1 MGSLLTSKHNQDDD
15 INYLYLDK
23 TWHGLHFL
31 LTGDLIGSE
40 PLSWVI
46 FGNHSVGGDENQLL
60 YGYSWIGLRY
70 LLPDEV
76 ARVSEVL
83 SSITVEKLRA
93 NFLSQAMDE
102 ALIYPIGIWV
112 RDGEDALNWLLMFYD
127 GLVKFYQHAASGKK
141 AIIMYVD

>member
-1 MGSLLTSKHNQDDD
+1 MLTSKHNQDDD

>member
-1 MGSLLTSKHNQDDD
+1 M
-15 INYLYLDK
+15 
-23 TWHGLHFL
+23 HFL